1 MKKIILSLFIILV
14 TVNTSCQETTKLPD
28 RFTNSLLYV
37 ESKDEEGIGAGGF
50 SEIVVFDLNTNTI
63 YHLTNDS
70 YYDRYPSY
78 SSLTNTV
85 TFESKRF
92 SDPDIVGLTADSK
105 IFTFNLTDKS
115 LKSLDLY
122 KGPGENGLDQ
132 QFLPI
137 LSNDGS
143 KICYTQYV
151 GNLPQPYYLFIYDF
165 RNDSVDLLQKDLR
178 MPIRY
183 IWSEQDNRIVYS
195 VFGKRLMKNKDEDIY
210 MIDVLEKSSQQVIKK
225 DSTQNT
231 IGDIKQNKI
240 LYVSRNSSYAS
251 DHYIKILDVSTRNE
265 LFSSNMHEFGFK
277 EIKSPVFEG
286 NDIIYFIGN
295 PTQFE
300 GATGDDIYRMNL
312 LTKKIE
318 RVSYTELMKV
328 DLSFIK

>member
-1 MKKIILSLFIILV
+1 MKKIILSLFIILT
-14 TVNTSCQETTKLPD
+14 TVNTSCQETKKLPD
-28 RFTNSLLYV
+28 HFTNSLLYV

-50 SEIVVFDLNTNTI
+50 SEIVVFDLSTNTT
-63 YHLTNDS
+63 YHITNDS

-105 IFTFNLTDKS
+105 IFTFYLTDKS
-115 LKSLDLY
+115 LKSLDLF
-122 KGPGENGLDQ
+122 KGLGENGLDQ

-137 LSNDGS
+137 FSNDGS

-151 GNLPQPYYLFIYDF
+151 GNLPRPYYIFSYDF
-165 RNDSVDLLQKDLR
+165 SNDSVDLLQKDLR
-178 MPIRY
+178 KPISY
-183 IWSEQDNRIVYS
+183 IWSEEDNRIFYS
-195 VFGKRLMKNKDEDIY
+195 VRGKRLMKNTDQDIY
-210 MIDVLEKSSQQVIKK
+210 VIDILEKSSREVIKK

-251 DHYIKILDVSTRNE
+251 DHFIKILDVSTNNE
-265 LFSSNMHEFGFK
+265 LFSSDMNEFGFK
-277 EIKSPVFEG
+277 EIKSPVFES

-295 PTQFE
+295 PKQFE
-300 GATGDDIYRMNL
+300 GATGDDIYRMNI
-312 LTKKIE
+312 LTKEIE
-318 RVSYTELMKV
+318 RVTHTKLMKD
-328 DLSFIK
+328 DLRFIK